1 MKMTPMLFR
10 KSIYFTA
17 CLLALS
23 ACGGGKSGGTDPIVE
38 ETDQPDTFSVGQ
50 PANKSSGGALQ
61 LSALRVSRNECT
73 SPCPVIF
80 SVDALEDTTVVNPF
94 TDTGIY
100 WDYGDGQADER
111 DGLYTKGAQYF
122 LAGRQPGTGASRES
136 DINTP
141 ITMHTYSCEV
151 GTCTYYPG
159 VSLLNANGDWVTAW
173 TTITVHAVTSTL
185 PSTSTVCLSS
195 SGNFDGCPE
204 GAMRTITN
212 MLPLHNDW
220 QSNTRYLLRR
230 GEVFTSS
237 GPPRICIAYDRE
249 NIHISSFGTGGLK
262 AEIAEPF
269 GIGADS
275 GCSDLIV
282 NDAQVSA
289 ISIPSWNRNIT
300 LADLRLHSLRLGM
313 SFSDITLH
321 DIDMDYESSVTGGGY
336 VIMENSNYCSNNA
349 DLLCGNVPLPRGLYF
364 SSVDIKGSRLLIPG
378 INIGLL
384 PNSCVSFLGFLD
396 VSIEIA
402 FEHNIRVECSSRTVV
417 THSDINGNHIG
428 TNGNKHGVTLRPE
441 GYFDADMLLA
451 GIRRSS
457 NAMDG
462 GSSNVYED
470 RYSAFNDVYLG
481 TPESVNNSSR
491 ISIAPSNAVD
501 VEVTRYSLVSA
512 SVSDMSGG
520 SGSGSPNREVNFAG
534 TGLTCYD
541 NNLWETANG
550 CSDGNQGSIPAGG
563 FELSRTISTP
573 TTPLPPA
580 QY

>member
-1 MKMTPMLFR
+1 MLFR
-10 KSIYFTA
+10 KSIYFII
-17 CLLALS
+17 CLSTLS
-23 ACGGGKSGGTDPIVE
+23 SCGGGKGND
-38 ETDQPDTFSVGQ
+38 
-50 PANKSSGGALQ
+50 KSSGTAPENTDITTTGQPDNASSGGVLQ
-61 LSALRVSRNECT
+61 LNELRVSRNECT

-80 SVDALEDTTVVNPF
+80 SVDALEDATAVNPF

-100 WDYGDGQADER
+100 WDYDDEQADER
-111 DGLYTKGAQYF
+111 DGLYIKGAQYF
-122 LAGRQPGTGASRES
+122 LAGRQPNTGASRES
-136 DINTP
+136 DTNTP
-141 ITMHTYSCEV
+141 ITMHTYFCEA
-151 GTCTYYPG
+151 GSCTYYPG

-173 TTITVHAVTSTL
+173 TTVTVRAVTSTF
-185 PSTSTVCLSS
+185 PSTSTVCYSA
-195 SGNFDGCPE
+195 SGNFEGCPE
-204 GAMRTITN
+204 GAVRTTASV
-212 MLPLHNDW
+212 LPLHDDW

-237 GPPRICIAYDRE
+237 ESPRICIAYNRE
-249 NIHISSFGTGGLK
+249 NIYISSFGAGGLK

-289 ISIPSWNRNIT
+289 ISVPSWNRNIT
-300 LADLRLHSLRLGM
+300 LTGVRLHSLRLGM
-313 SFSDITLH
+313 SFADITLH
-321 DIDMDYESSVTGGGY
+321 NIDMDYESSVTGGGY
-336 VIMENSNYCSNNA
+336 VIMENSNNCSNNVG
-349 DLLCGNVPLPRGLYF
+349 LLCGNVPLPRGLYF
-364 SSVDIKGSRLLIPG
+364 SSVDITGSRLLIPG

-417 THSDINGNHIG
+417 AHSDINGNHIG
-428 TNGNKHGVTLRPE
+428 TNGSKHGVTLRPE
-441 GYFDADMLLA
+441 GYYDEDMLLA

-457 NAMDG
+457 NAADG

-491 ISIAPSNAVD
+491 ISIAPSNAAD
-501 VEVTRYSLVSA
+501 VEITRYSLVSA

-541 NNLWETANG
+541 NNVWETTNG
-550 CSDGNQGSIPAGG
+550 CSDGNQGSIPPGG
-563 FELSRTISTP
+563 FEPSRTISTP